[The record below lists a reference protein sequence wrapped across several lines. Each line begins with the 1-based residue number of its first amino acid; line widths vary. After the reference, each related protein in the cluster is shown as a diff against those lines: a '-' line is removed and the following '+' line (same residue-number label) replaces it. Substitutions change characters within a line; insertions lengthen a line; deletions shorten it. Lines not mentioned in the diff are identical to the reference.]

1 VQPVPTVEAVQFS
14 VVPELLVPEADRL
27 VGAAGA
33 DAQEEFSVVTF
44 SVLLFVAPSAFVATT

>member
-1 VQPVPTVEAVQFS
+1 VPTVEAVQLS